1 MGTGSVK
8 SLQYSPSACTA
19 PSGAAASIDD
29 KVQWIKLHADAVF
42 HAAAVCCLQ
51 FLTQYFTSQ
60 CSIAE
65 CLMYDSSQPT
75 KVHLIPRPKG
85 AAAGSKPYIL
95 EAPPMFTFHHA
106 NAFQVPASS
115 ADLNNSSGNG
125 CSKKQ
130 QFVLDTVAW
139 DNVAFEANQYTI
151 TPDYYKG
158 GNRAQLRR
166 FVFDLD
172 PAQPLNSSTSS
183 TGRLV
188 GNFQLARRCME
199 FPSVNWDVH
208 GLPHRHMYCSADT
221 VDHEL
226 YWGPTQA
233 VMKLSLPDPLAGTQ
247 V

>member
-1 MGTGSVK
+1 M
-8 SLQYSPSACTA
+8 
-19 PSGAAASIDD
+19 
-29 KVQWIKLHADAVF
+29 
-42 HAAAVCCLQ
+42 Q

-65 CLMYDSSQPT
+65 CLMYDPSQPT

-85 AAAGSKPYIL
+85 AAAGTKPYIM

-106 NAFQVPASS
+106 NAFQVS
-115 ADLNNSSGNG
+115 AAAHTNSSNGNG
-125 CSKKQ
+125 NGYSNGNGRRKQ

-166 FVFDLD
+166 LVFDLD
-172 PAQPLNSSTSS
+172 PAQPFSSSSSSS

-188 GNFQLARRCME
+188 GDYKLARRCME

-208 GLPHRHMYCSADT
+208 GLPHRHIYCSADT

-226 YWGPTQA
+226 HWGPTQA
-233 VMKLSLPDPLAGTQ
+233 VMKLSFPDPVAGTQ
-247 V
+247 VGG